1 MSTAVATQPTLDVA
15 PAWRM
20 VAAQTKAT
28 LLFYVRVPAFFL
40 LSMALPIMFYLIFG
54 LPNAHVK
61 LPDGTSLGTLIMAHM
76 AAYAVSSILVF
87 NIGIGRANFRAR
99 KLDLLQR
106 ATPLPGWADV
116 LANAVGASVLA
127 LLSVLV
133 LYAVATLGGGVSLS
147 IGSWLSLTLRL
158 IVGALP
164 LLGLGLAI
172 GYSSGPN
179 AAPAISNLIYLPLSF
194 ASGLLI
200 PLQALPDFLV
210 RIAPFLPTYHYA
222 ELVDSGL
229 TKTNEGV
236 LTALLWLA
244 GWGIVLFAIAAQTY
258 RREWS
263 WMFRLT
269 SSTPPGGTPAA

>member
-15 PAWRM
+15 PVWRM

-28 LLFYVRVPAFFL
+28 LMFYVRVPAFFL

-54 LPNAHVK
+54 LPNAHTK

-87 NIGIGRANFRAR
+87 NIGIGRANYRAR

-133 LYAVATLGGGVSLS
+133 LYAVAMLGGGVSLS
-147 IGSWLSLTLRL
+147 IDSWLSLTLRL

-200 PLQALPDFLV
+200 PLQSLPDFLV
-210 RIAPFLPTYHYA
+210 KIAPFLPTYHYA
-222 ELVDSGL
+222 ELVESGL

-244 GWGIVLFAIAAQTY
+244 VWGVVLFAIAAQSY
-258 RREWS
+258 RRDWS
-263 WMFRLT
+263 RKF
-269 SSTPPGGTPAA
+269 S